1 MGDDADDRLTMG
13 KREAVRDLHDAS
25 PWFARDRG
33 DGAFDL
39 GGVAGGGGAR
49 LDAEEGAAASMVR
62 RNVAQGAVSGLYSTA
77 TRATPGAISLSS
89 SSQLLRG

>member
-1 MGDDADDRLTMG
+1 MTRSNLVGIVRINRGQAVMGDDADDRLTMG

-49 LDAEEGAAASMVR
+49 LDAERGAAASMVR
-62 RNVAQGAVSGLYSTA
+62 RNVPA
-77 TRATPGAISLSS
+77 
-89 SSQLLRG
+89 

>member
-1 MGDDADDRLTMG
+1 MG

-39 GGVAGGGGAR
+39 GGVADGGGAR
-49 LDAEEGAAASMVR
+49 LDAERG
-62 RNVAQGAVSGLYSTA
+62 GSGLDGSQKCA
-77 TRATPGAISLSS
+77 RIRGGIGIVQHRDRATPGAISLSS